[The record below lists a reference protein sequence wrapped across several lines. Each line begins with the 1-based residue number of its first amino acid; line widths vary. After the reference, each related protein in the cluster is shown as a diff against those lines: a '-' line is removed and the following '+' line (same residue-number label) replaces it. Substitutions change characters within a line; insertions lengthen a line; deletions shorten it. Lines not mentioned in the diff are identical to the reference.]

1 MYSGLCSCIEGAFL
15 LQLFTSVKI
24 TVVRPSNGHTFVVEV
39 LRHERDDGDGVL
51 TFTRMRITFIVL
63 IKPPFL
69 VQRDHRRACPG
80 CACPVCTD

>member
-51 TFTRMRITFIVL
+51 TFTRMRITIIVR
-63 IKPPFL
+63 ITPPF
-69 VQRDHRRACPG
+69 
-80 CACPVCTD
+80 VCTT